1 VRNSSIPFS
10 LLPIFLRG
18 MNLPSC
24 GNHAVA
30 GRRWQGA
37 LLTAKWP
44 ENRQQ
49 HQVDP
54 DFEGLQGWRARARFA
69 ARSKPC

>member
-1 VRNSSIPFS
+1 M
-10 LLPIFLRG
+10 FLCG

-24 GNHAVA
+24 GNHAIA

-37 LLTAKWP
+37 LRAAELP

-49 HQVDP
+49 HQADP
-54 DFEGLQGWRARARFA
+54 DFERLLGWRARARFA